1 MEHPMLQYDVAYPES
16 LSRGL
21 IFIKWLLVIPHF
33 IVLALLGIG
42 LSVVT
47 VIAWFAILIT
57 GSYPRGMWNFSV
69 MVVRWSARVTAYLWL
84 QRDEYPPFG
93 DDQDY
98 PVLYQMAYP
107 ERLSRGLIFIKWLL
121 VIPHVVILYILT
133 IIAELVVFIA
143 WFAILFTGKFP
154 RGMFD
159 FVTGVHRWSN
169 RVYVYYL
176 LLTDAYPP
184 FSMDNQGVPAAP
196 APIAGNAY
204 QRNF

>member
-1 MEHPMLQYDVAYPES
+1 MLQYDVAYPEH

-21 IFIKWLLVIPHF
+21 IFIKWLLVIPHL

-42 LSVVT
+42 VAVVT

-57 GSYPRGMWNFSV
+57 GSYPRGMWNFTMMV
-69 MVVRWSARVTAYLWL
+69 MRLSARATAYYWL

-93 DDQDY
+93 DEDY
-98 PVLYQMAYP
+98 PVLFQMEYP
-107 ERLSRGLIFIKWLL
+107 EHLSRGLIFIKWLL
-121 VIPHVVILYILT
+121 VIPHLIILYVLT
-133 IIAELVVFIA
+133 IVAEVVAFIS
-143 WFAILFTGKFP
+143 WFAILFTATFP

-159 FVTGVHRWSN
+159 FITGVNRWNN
-169 RVYVYYL
+169 RVYVYLL

-184 FSMDNQGVPAAP
+184 FSLGHVGGPIPTAP
-196 APIAGNAY
+196 VAGGSY